1 MPNWCANRVTVS
13 GATEDVQAF
22 KKAVKGHVV
31 NNKKPFS
38 FNSIIPMPEELKD
51 VMSPVKIM
59 TEEEIEQYK
68 KTIRILNG

>member
-38 FNSIIPMPEELKD
+38 FNSIIPMP
-51 VMSPVKIM
+51 
-59 TEEEIEQYK
+59 
-68 KTIRILNG
+68 